1 MTRKVILEKQIILF
15 VIRYD
20 IWNGTIKSQKN
31 RRPML
36 FKKFSVRLWLGFARK
51 ILVNISYQ
59 PFIGFVEFIVRRPIF
74 PIPEVRI
81 INYGILGSK
90 IWTEIDQL
98 LSRTEMN
105 PFLSW
110 TFFSQKI
117 ARRLNILSKIPY
129 SEDSDNM
136 PPCSIH

>member
-105 PFLSW
+105 PFLS
-110 TFFSQKI
+110 
-117 ARRLNILSKIPY
+117 
-129 SEDSDNM
+129 
-136 PPCSIH
+136 

>member
-110 TFFSQKI
+110 TKMNPFFGQTKMDQF
-117 ARRLNILSKIPY
+117 LSWT
-129 SEDSDNM
+129 
-136 PPCSIH
+136 